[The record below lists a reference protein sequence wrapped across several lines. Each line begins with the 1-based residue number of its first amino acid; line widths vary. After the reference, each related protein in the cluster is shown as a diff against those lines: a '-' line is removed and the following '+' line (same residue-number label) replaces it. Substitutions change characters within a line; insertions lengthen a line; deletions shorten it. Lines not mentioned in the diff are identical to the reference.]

1 MFQIRVDDHI
11 TLALLEQRHAPE
23 LFQMID
29 ESRDTLRQWLP
40 WVDATATVEDSVIHI
55 QQTLQ
60 QFANNQGYQL
70 GICYEGHI
78 VGRVGMH
85 GINRQNLST
94 SIGYWLSPKYEGKGI
109 MTKACA
115 ALLALC
121 FTALDLERVEIRA
134 AVDNSKSRAIPKRL
148 GFVEEGCIRQGEYL
162 YDKYVDLV
170 VYGQLKKEWQALQK
184 S

>member
-1 MFQIRVDDHI
+1 
-11 TLALLEQRHAPE
+11 
-23 LFQMID
+23 
-29 ESRDTLRQWLP
+29 
-40 WVDATATVEDSVIHI
+40 
-55 QQTLQ
+55 
-60 QFANNQGYQL
+60 
-70 GICYEGHI
+70 
-78 VGRVGMH
+78 
-85 GINRQNLST
+85 
-94 SIGYWLSPKYEGKGI
+94 
-109 MTKACA
+109 MTKSCA